1 MNLTDKDLLIIK
13 DLCASHKV
21 SKLFIIGS
29 VLTDRFNED
38 SDIDFVVNFANV
50 PLYEYAN
57 NYFTL
62 KYSLEAI
69 FKRKIDLLEDQA
81 LNVNPYLRK
90 SIDSSKQL
98 IYG

>member
-1 MNLTDKDLLIIK
+1 MKLTDNDILIIK
-13 DLCASHKV
+13 DLCANHKV
-21 SKLFIIGS
+21 SRLFVIGS
-29 VLTDRFNED
+29 VLTDRFNKD
-38 SDIDFVVNFANV
+38 SDIDFVVNFADV

-62 KYSLEAI
+62 KYSLEAL

-81 LNVNPYLRK
+81 LDVNPYLRH